1 MVQHAAI
8 FDWHRT
14 TRTCALQV
22 SVVCIFHQGHF
33 LHKRWQLDG
42 GKGQLGRGLLHRVE
56 PSFICWWGQVST
68 NLSKEHRKENHI
80 QKVSVGRNR
89 VPSVDGARIQGQGD
103 DGILLVSWKRL
114 EETHSFWQLMDPFF
128 PKGHLGSQFVEPQ
141 SRQIPAFGELRLV
154 KVPDIRHIAGIFK
167 VLLDR
172 GELSHFKAIGA
183 HPVSVLHRIS
193 KDRWGHQ
200 INPHLFED
208 LQSLDLG
215 VSRAAMCQ
223 ITNQGQMYCRTV
235 PLIVLQE
242 GKDVHKLTNGM
253 GEQAISRIHEGRVW
267 HTHPPCM
274 RAHGSS

>member
-33 LHKRWQLDG
+33 LHKRWQLG

-56 PSFICWWGQVST
+56 PSFIRWWCQVSA
-68 NLSKEHRKENHI
+68 NLSKEHREENHI
-80 QKVSVGRNR
+80 QKVGVGRDS
-89 VPSVDGARIQGQGD
+89 VPSIDRARIQGQRND
-103 DGILLVSWKRL
+103 WILLVSRKRL

-128 PKGHLGSQFVEPQ
+128 AKGHLGSQFVEPQ

-154 KVPDIRHIAGIFK
+154 KVPDICHIASIFK

-172 GELSHFKAIGA
+172 GELPHFKAIGA
-183 HPVSVLHRIS
+183 HPVSVLNRIS
-193 KDRWGHQ
+193 KDLWGHQ
-200 INPHLFED
+200 IDPHLFED
-208 LQSLDLG
+208 LQSLHLG
-215 VSRAAMCQ
+215 MGRAAMCQ
-223 ITNQGQMYCRTV
+223 ITHQGEVYRRTV
-235 PLIVLQE
+235 PLVVLQE
-242 GKDVHKLTNGM
+242 GKDIHKLADGM
-253 GEQAISRIHEGRVW
+253 GEQAISRVHEGRGW

-274 RAHGSS
+274 RTHGSS